1 MSNFVNEKSLTKI
14 NNECK
19 ILEKKLE
26 VKNIKNLTVQQWIPI
41 DKIYNDGIIKLKE
54 NKLIKIL
61 KINPINYNLKSDLEK
76 EAILNSY
83 KIFLKTCN
91 FNIQIL
97 IQSSKVDLSD
107 HIKNIR
113 KNVTKKSEQKN
124 NQQLGKIAENYIDY
138 IQKLNLNRRS
148 SSKNFYIVIADNI
161 DKKINILE
169 SEEIIKN
176 NLKEKYFKIKECLSR
191 SGNLVSELFNKK
203 EIEELFFSLLNT
215 RKNLNKKL
223 IN

>member
-1 MSNFVNEKSLTKI
+1 M
-14 NNECK
+14 
-19 ILEKKLE
+19 
-26 VKNIKNLTVQQWIPI
+26 KNIKNLTVQQWIPI

-176 NLKEKYFKIKECLSR
+176 DLKEKYFKIKECLSR
-191 SGNLVSELFNKK
+191 SGNLVSELSNQK

-215 RKNLNKKL
+215 RKNLN
-223 IN
+223 NN

>member
-1 MSNFVNEKSLTKI
+1 M
-14 NNECK
+14 
-19 ILEKKLE
+19 
-26 VKNIKNLTVQQWIPI
+26 KNIKNLTVQQWIPI

-124 NQQLGKIAENYIDY
+124 NQQLGKIAENYIEY

-176 NLKEKYFKIKECLSR
+176 DLKEKYFKIKECLSR
-191 SGNLVSELFNKK
+191 SGNLVSELSNKK

>member
-1 MSNFVNEKSLTKI
+1 M
-14 NNECK
+14 
-19 ILEKKLE
+19 
-26 VKNIKNLTVQQWIPI
+26 KNIKNLTVQQWIPI

-83 KIFLKTCN
+83 KIFLKTFN

-176 NLKEKYFKIKECLSR
+176 DLKEKYFKIKECLSR
-191 SGNLVSELFNKK
+191 SGNLVSELSNKK

>member
-1 MSNFVNEKSLTKI
+1 MNVKSF
-14 NNECK
+14 
-19 ILEKKLE
+19 KKLE

-176 NLKEKYFKIKECLSR
+176 DLKEKYFKIKECLSR
-191 SGNLVSELFNKK
+191 SGNLVSELSNKK